1 MFKIQFI
8 EFQTEFEILLI
19 SGTYLTSCNSL
30 TTDAW
35 PVELLV
41 PGQILERIRDS
52 KQIYGL

>member
-35 PVELLV
+35 LLSNSTAV
-41 PGQILERIRDS
+41 VRSRASILILS
-52 KQIYGL
+52 